1 MRVGIVTPAWN
12 VARWIDGTIRSVL
25 EQTHADWR
33 MVVVDDGSTDATAA
47 LVGRVADPR
56 VTLLR
61 QANAGVSAARNA
73 GLAAL
78 DPGAD
83 AVLFLDADD

>member
-12 VARWIDGTIRSVL
+12 VAPWIDGTIRSVL
-25 EQTHADWR
+25 DQTHTDWR

-47 LVGRVADPR
+47 LVAKVADPR
-56 VTLLR
+56 VTLLS

-73 GLAAL
+73 GLAEIGRAH
-78 DPGAD
+78 
-83 AVLFLDADD
+83 V